1 MEQKVIQELSTSEL
15 VERLEEEKKQLT
27 KLKLNH
33 HVSPIDNPN
42 RIKAYRRAIAR
53 IMTELRKREL
63 QGTMNK
69 QSAK

>member
-1 MEQKVIQELSTSEL
+1 MEQTVIQELSTPDL
-15 VERLEEEKKQLT
+15 LERLEEEKKQLT

-33 HVSPIDNPN
+33 AVSPIDNPN

-53 IMTELRKREL
+53 MMTELRKREL
-63 QGTMNK
+63 SGTLNK

>member
-33 HVSPIDNPN
+33 VVSPIDNPN
-42 RIKAYRRAIAR
+42 RIKTYRRAIAR
-53 IMTELRKREL
+53 IITELRKREL
-63 QGTMNK
+63 QGTLNK